1 MVRGILRALSSS
13 SSVVACEVNSEKRMF
28 LIGLTGCAGHGKD
41 TVADYL
47 VDKYGFVKLSY
58 AGPLKDGVAAI
69 FGFDRERM
77 ENDRAYKESESVW
90 GRSPRHY
97 LQWLGTDI
105 LRKHVSQDFF
115 MLRMR
120 NELDEL
126 MASGKN
132 VVVSDARFDNEAA
145 MLLECGARDPE
156 YQSEVWEISAWDRL
170 GNSGTLLGSHVS
182 EAGVSPNLVTRV
194 IENNKRRADL
204 CASIDKNLDGL
215 VQSLK

>member
-1 MVRGILRALSSS
+1 MV
-13 SSVVACEVNSEKRMF
+13 
-28 LIGLTGCAGHGKD
+28 IGLTGCAGHGKD

-47 VDKYGFVKLSY
+47 VEKYGFVKISY

-69 FGFDRERM
+69 FGFDRNRM
-77 ENDRAYKESESVW
+77 ETDREYKEAPSVW

-115 MLRMR
+115 MVRMR

-126 MASGKN
+126 MAAGKN

-145 MLLECGARDPE
+145 MVLDCTRDSE
-156 YQSEVWEISAWDRL
+156 YDSEVWEISAWDRL
-170 GNSGTLLGSHVS
+170 GNNGTQLNAHVS
-182 EAGVSPNLVTRV
+182 EAGVSPNLVTCV
-194 IENNKRRADL
+194 IENNGSVRDL
-204 CASIDKNLDGL
+204 LASVDRNIEGFQN
-215 VQSLK
+215 SL